1 MAKDGLGYNVLKI
14 FIALFALT
22 AIEVAWAMP
31 SFIRDHRALLWGGL
45 LLCAGLKAGLIF
57 MYFMH
62 MRFERWLVWSLILP
76 TPLLVFV
83 IFGYVTK
90 DVARNDYR
98 DYPNGMMIN
107 HEGRVVP
114 MMEMIHEAGT
124 HGGASGDGAGA
135 GEATPAGDR

>member
-1 MAKDGLGYNVLKI
+1 MAKNGLGYNVLKI
-14 FIALFALT
+14 FIALFVLT

-31 SFIRDHRALLWGGL
+31 DFIRENRALLWGGL
-45 LLCAGLKAGLIF
+45 LLCAGLKAALIF

-62 MRFERWLVWSLILP
+62 MRFERWLIWSLIVP

-83 IFGYVTK
+83 FFGYVTK

-107 HEGRVVP
+107 HEGRMVP
-114 MMEMIHEAGT
+114 MMEMIHDAQGHAPEAEAATDEEAG
-124 HGGASGDGAGA
+124 
-135 GEATPAGDR
+135 ER

>member
-14 FIALFALT
+14 FIALFVLT

-31 SFIRDHRALLWGGL
+31 AFIRDHRALLWGGL
-45 LLCAGLKAGLIF
+45 LLCAGLKAALIF

-62 MRFERWLVWSLILP
+62 MRYERWLIWSLILP
-76 TPLLVFV
+76 TPLLVVV

-114 MMEMIHEAGT
+114 MMEMIHEAQG
-124 HGGASGDGAGA
+124 HGAEPAAEAAGGAAEG
-135 GEATPAGDR
+135 GER